1 MECLVYGCE
10 VFGGILMCT
19 TCAFSFPKLG
29 AFQSPICPQEIML
42 FVSCFIFCFCFSFSS
57 FFLSLS
63 FLLWFLGPL
72 LLFRCF

>member
-42 FVSCFIFCFCFSFSS
+42 LFLVS
-57 FFLSLS
+57 FFAFVFHFLLS
-63 FLLWFLGPL
+63 F
-72 LLFRCF
+72 

>member
-29 AFQSPICPQEIML
+29 AFQSPICPQEIMP
-42 FVSCFIFCFCFSFSS
+42 FVSCFIFCFCLIFIFFFLFEFVFSS
-57 FFLSLS
+57 LVSWSSSSL
-63 FLLWFLGPL
+63 
-72 LLFRCF
+72 

>member
-42 FVSCFIFCFCFSFSS
+42 FVSCFIFCFCLIFIFFFLFEFVFSS
-57 FFLSLS
+57 LVSWSSSSL
-63 FLLWFLGPL
+63 
-72 LLFRCF
+72 